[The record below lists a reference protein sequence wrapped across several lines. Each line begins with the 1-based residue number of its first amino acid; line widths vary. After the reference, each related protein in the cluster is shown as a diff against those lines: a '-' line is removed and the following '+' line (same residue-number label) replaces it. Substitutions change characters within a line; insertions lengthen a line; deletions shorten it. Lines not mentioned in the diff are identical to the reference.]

1 MARRESLSTA
11 SDNQF
16 ICLTNIYPALAE
28 ARNPTV
34 IKGSLCSH
42 GVYILEVS
50 SGMAQI
56 IKDDC
61 APGRELGTDRR
72 IAARREQRERLGEA
86 SGENPHALSRQR
98 WINGEEA
105 PAS

>member
-72 IAARREQRERLGEA
+72 IAERREQRERLGEA
-86 SGENPHALSRQR
+86 SGENPHALSRQ
-98 WINGEEA
+98 
-105 PAS
+105 